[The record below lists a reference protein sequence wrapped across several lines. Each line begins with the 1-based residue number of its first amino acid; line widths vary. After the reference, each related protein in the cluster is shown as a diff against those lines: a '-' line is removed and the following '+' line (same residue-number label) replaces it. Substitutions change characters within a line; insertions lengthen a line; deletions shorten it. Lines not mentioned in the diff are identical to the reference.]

1 MTKLST
7 VSEKHL
13 PSRLRPDMFIF
24 VSLSD
29 HSVLRLA
36 SWQLAVSF
44 LAINPQLS
52 DMGSGVMQG
61 LVWQRASGVVG
72 AQESLLLIVARGYP
86 VAT

>member
-1 MTKLST
+1 
-7 VSEKHL
+7 
-13 PSRLRPDMFIF
+13 MFIF
-24 VSLSD
+24 VSHFDLS
-29 HSVLRLA
+29 VICLA

-61 LVWQRASGVVG
+61 LVWQRASGIVE